1 MTKIPDTPEVL
12 FARWKFQDSFREVA
26 IELITSGAHLGAI
39 ALAKQIMFAQI
50 KNGNRTLRHDE
61 MLELIEA
68 VRLEVRTEAE
78 RGINNAGEPETT

>member
-1 MTKIPDTPEVL
+1 MTEMPDSAEAL
-12 FARWKFQDSFREVA
+12 FARWKFQDSFHEVA

-39 ALAKQIMFAQI
+39 ALAKQVMIAQI

-68 VRLEVRTEAE
+68 VRLEVRIDAE
-78 RGINNAGEPETT
+78 RGINNVGEPETT